1 MTATV
6 TPSLMFEGNAEA
18 AMRFYVGLF
27 DDGAVESITRYGAG
41 EEGPE
46 GTIKQAVFT
55 LNGQR
60 LLCMDS
66 PIAHAFTFTP
76 SISLFVASQSEEEVE
91 SLFEKLAEGGEV
103 LMPLDAYPFSRKFG
117 WVNDR
122 FGVSWQIYTA

>member
-6 TPSLMFEGNAEA
+6 TPSLMFEGDAEA
-18 AMRFYVGLF
+18 AMRFYVELF
-27 DDGAVESITRYGAG
+27 DDGAVEEITRYGAG

-46 GTIKQAVFT
+46 GTIKKAAFT

-60 LLCMDS
+60 LLCTDS

-76 SISLFVASQSEEEVE
+76 SVSLFVASQSEEEVE
-91 SLFEKLAEGGEV
+91 SLFAKLAEGGEV
-103 LMPLDAYPFSRKFG
+103 LMSLDAYPFSSKFG

-122 FGVSWQIYTA
+122 FGVSWQVYTA

>member
-1 MTATV
+1 MTTTV

-27 DDGAVESITRYGAG
+27 DDGVVESITRYGAG
-41 EEGPE
+41 EDGPE
-46 GTIKQAVFT
+46 GAIKQAAFT

-66 PIAHAFTFTP
+66 PIPHTFTFTP
-76 SISLFVASQSEEEVE
+76 SISLFVTSRSEDEVAA
-91 SLFEKLAEGGEV
+91 LFAKLADGGEV

-122 FGVSWQIYTA
+122 FGVSWQVYTA